1 MIFACECKFAKLQV
15 MSLEQLE
22 NAILELKPDER
33 QQFALWFEENRQELL
48 GDGTDELSDE
58 QKTEVLRRR
67 DLAIS
72 NPELLEPWD
81 GTIERLRARLNEFP
95 RPKAST
101 R

>member
-1 MIFACECKFAKLQV
+1 

-22 NAILELKPDER
+22 TAILELKPDER
-33 QQFALWFEENRQELL
+33 QQFALWFEENRRELL
-48 GDGTDELSDE
+48 GDETDELSDE

-81 GTIERLRARLNEFP
+81 GTIERVRARLNEFR
-95 RPKAST
+95 RPKASA